1 MPDNACDIGEILE
14 TIPIPGFLAHLDGG
28 IVYANKAMMAIS
40 GQPAL
45 VDMDR
50 TVFGLGIFHN
60 PAEFRGFI
68 QSFKLGGSTRRL
80 VLPVGRLTNSGRP
93 LVLFASRVSYRQ
105 HPALFGVISPAT
117 STGDEILR
125 SEPDDNL
132 DALLDKVETYTL
144 RVHRSGRLIHLNLPL
159 LIELGYDR
167 RERTPPLRQI
177 DAENDAQRLTQLM
190 DSALVRGDA
199 TYETSFQRKDGT
211 LFPVKVVVKP
221 IRKVEFKDQFM
232 LTAYDLTERR
242 NQQQR
247 EQAMEIK
254 LERMSKEL
262 ERRQLLIK
270 EKFGTPS
277 DFTIISKSPAYARV
291 LEQVNQ
297 VAATD
302 STVLITGE
310 TGTGKELI
318 ARAIHAK
325 SLRANRPLL
334 ILNCGALPADLIESE
349 LFGYRRGAFTG
360 ARADHLGRFELADE
374 GTLFLDEIGEMPMLL
389 QTRLLRVLQDGEFTP
404 LGATESIQ
412 TDVRII
418 AATNR
423 NLRKRVAEGTF
434 RSDLY
439 FRLNVFPIHSLPL
452 RERREDIPALI
463 DHFIQKHAP
472 PNRPL
477 PRLRPQDLE
486 KLINYDYEGNVR
498 ELENIIQRALII
510 STGDI
515 LEVNYERHARSSAEP
530 DGAPD
535 SIPEPE
541 VLDFEEMQRR
551 HIMAV
556 LSMTEGKVSGKGGA
570 AELLGLNAQ
579 TLFSKMRKLGISRQ
593 STKYSPPPQN

>member
-1 MPDNACDIGEILE
+1 MPDQSVDIGQILE
-14 TIPIPGFLAHLDGG
+14 TVPIPGFIALLDGS
-28 IVYANKAMMAIS
+28 IVYANQPLVTIA
-40 GQPAL
+40 GQPDVAEAEQ
-45 VDMDR
+45 

-60 PAEFRGFI
+60 PAEYRGFI

-80 VLPVGRLTNSGRP
+80 VLPVGRLTKSPRP
-93 LVLFASRVSYRQ
+93 LILFASRITFNH
-105 HPALFGVISPAT
+105 HPALCGMISRTPV
-117 STGDEILR
+117 SDEILSNQPAR
-125 SEPDDNL
+125 GFDG
-132 DALLDKVETYTL
+132 LLDNVEVFTL
-144 RVHRSGRLIHLNLPL
+144 RVHRSGRLMHLNLPL
-159 LIELGYDR
+159 MIELGF
-167 RERTPPLRQI
+167 ERSDAHPPLPHI
-177 DAENDAQRLTQLM
+177 DAEHDAQALAQLM
-190 DSALVRGDA
+190 DRARAQGSVS
-199 TYETSFQRKDGT
+199 YETSFQRRNGT
-211 LFPVKVVVKP
+211 LFPVRVVIKP
-221 IRKVEFKDQFM
+221 IRKVEFQDQFM
-232 LTAYDLTERR
+232 LTAHDLTERR
-242 NQQQR
+242 NEQQR
-247 EQAMEIK
+247 KQALEIE

-262 ERRQLLIK
+262 DRRRALIK
-270 EKFGTPS
+270 EKYGAPS
-277 DFTIISKSPAYARV
+277 DFTIISRSAAYGRV
-291 LEQVNQ
+291 MEQIEQV
-297 VAATD
+297 ASTD

-423 NLRKRVAEGTF
+423 NLRKRVMEGTF

-452 RERREDIPALI
+452 RERREDIPVLV
-463 DHFIQKHAP
+463 DHFLQKHAP

-477 PRLRPQDLE
+477 PKIHPQDMEWLM
-486 KLINYDYEGNVR
+486 NHPFDGNVR

-510 STGDI
+510 STGDV
-515 LEVNYERHARSSAEP
+515 LEIAHEGPTRAPVEGGEAAAQSA
-530 DGAPD
+530 G
-535 SIPEPE
+535 PE

-556 LSMTEGKVSGKGGA
+556 LNMTEGKVSGKGGA
-570 AELLGLNAQ
+570 AELLGLNPQ

-593 STKYSPPPQN
+593 TTKYSPPPRS